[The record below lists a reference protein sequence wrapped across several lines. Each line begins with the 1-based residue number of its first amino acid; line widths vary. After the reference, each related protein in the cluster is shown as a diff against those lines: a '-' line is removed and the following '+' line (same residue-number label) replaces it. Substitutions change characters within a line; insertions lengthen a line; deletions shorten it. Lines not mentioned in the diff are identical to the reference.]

1 MDLLVDLHSVFR
13 WVVLLVALAAIAFA
27 VLAATG
33 ARPWDRVAERLSFF
47 FPLTMDIQALIGL
60 VVWVLG
66 SGWAGDTFL
75 GWIHPGL
82 MLAAIGLAHV
92 GRARSEKAEGSKA
105 KGRQATLFFDLSLL
119 MVLVAIP
126 TASWPL

>member
-1 MDLLVDLHSVFR
+1 MDLLVDVHSIFR
-13 WVVLLVALAAIAFA
+13 WVILLVALAAIAFA

-47 FPLTMDIQALIGL
+47 FPLTMDIQLLIGL
-60 VVWVLG
+60 AVWVLG
-66 SGWAGDTFL
+66 SRWAGDTFL

-82 MLAAIGLAHV
+82 MLAAVGLAHA
-92 GRARSEKAEGSKA
+92 GRARSERAEGSKA
-105 KGRQATLFFDLSLL
+105 KGLQAAIFFDLSLL
-119 MVLVAIP
+119 LALVAIP

>member
-13 WVVLLVALAAIAFA
+13 WVVLLVALAAVAFA

-47 FPLTMDIQALIGL
+47 FPLAMDIQALIGL

-66 SGWAGDTFL
+66 SAWAGDTFL

-82 MLAAIGLAHV
+82 MLAAVGLAHV
-92 GRARSEKAEGSKA
+92 GRVRSERAEGSKA

-119 MVLVAIP
+119 LALVAIP

>member
-1 MDLLVDLHSVFR
+1 MDLLVDVHSIFR
-13 WVVLLVALAAIAFA
+13 WVVLLTALAAIAFA

-33 ARPWDRVAERLSFF
+33 SRPWDRVAERLSFL
-47 FPLTMDIQALIGL
+47 FPLTMDIQAAIGL

-66 SGWAGDTFL
+66 SRWTGDTFL

-82 MLAAIGLAHV
+82 MLAAVGLAHV
-92 GRARSEKAEGSKA
+92 GSVRAERAEGSKA
-105 KGRQATLFFDLSLL
+105 KGKQAAIFFDLSLL
-119 MVLVAIP
+119 LVLLAIP